1 MQSSLQNREIAVI
14 GGGITGLTAAF
25 YLLREGARVTVIEA
39 QPEVGGLATYFNF
52 GDFWWDR
59 FYHCILTSDTP
70 LLQLIKDLG
79 LTDELRW
86 QQTKVGFFAKGRLY
100 SVSTTLEFLR
110 FPVLNLLDKVRLALG
125 IHRVCSIKD
134 SKALEAEH
142 VGDWMS
148 RIFGAK
154 VYDRFWAPLLKCKLG
169 TCREEASAAF
179 MWATITRLYSTR
191 NKDAG
196 KQERLGYVH
205 GGYRKVFDRLK
216 DEIEARGGRILA
228 NTRVDKIASAGS
240 GVNLT
245 FAGQTQRFDHAIA
258 TVPSR
263 LLADIT
269 PQLSA
274 AYREKLTS
282 VKYLG
287 IVCFALVLKRSLS
300 PFYVTNLCDE
310 SIPFTGIIEMSNLIA
325 SDETAGRHLVY
336 LPKYTAPSDPSFQA
350 TEDELWSRFHA
361 ALLRVI
367 PDLADS
373 DIERRF
379 LFRERFVQ
387 PVPVLHYS
395 DLVPEMR
402 TTVPG
407 LVLANTTQ
415 IINSTL
421 NNNAMVQIAHQAVN
435 LVMREAET
443 PTLLPRPASM
453 VGAS

>member
-1 MQSSLQNREIAVI
+1 MQSSLQHREVAVI
-14 GGGITGLTAAF
+14 GGGITGLAAAF
-25 YLLREGARVTVIEA
+25 YLLRQGARVTVIEA

-70 LLQLIKDLG
+70 LLQLIDDLG
-79 LTDELRW
+79 LKEELRW
-86 QQTKVGFFAKGRLY
+86 QQTKVGFFARERLY

-110 FPVLNLLDKVRLALG
+110 FPVLNIFDKVRLALG
-125 IHRVCSIKD
+125 ILHVCSIKD
-134 SKALEAEH
+134 SRALEAEN
-142 VGDWMS
+142 VGDWMK
-148 RIFGAK
+148 RVFGAK
-154 VYDRFWAPLLKCKLG
+154 VYTRFWAPLLKCKLG

-191 NKDAG
+191 TRDAG

-205 GGYRKVFDRLK
+205 GGYRKVLERLK
-216 DEIEARGGRILA
+216 HEIETRGGRILTG
-228 NTRVDKIASAGS
+228 TRVEKIASSVHGVVLTIAGR
-240 GVNLT
+240 T
-245 FAGQTQRFDHAIA
+245 FSFDHAIA

-269 PQLSA
+269 PGLA
-274 AYREKLTS
+274 AGYRHKLTT

-287 IVCFALVLKRSLS
+287 IVCFVLVLKRKLS

-310 SIPFTGIIEMSNLIA
+310 SIPFTGIIEMTNLIA
-325 SDETAGRHLVY
+325 PEETGGRHLVY
-336 LPKYTAPSDPSFQA
+336 LPKYTAPSDPFFQA
-350 TEDELWSRFHA
+350 PEEELWSSFHA

-373 DIERRF
+373 DVEHRF
-379 LFRERFVQ
+379 LFREQFVQ
-387 PVPVLHYS
+387 PLPVLHYS
-395 DLVPEMR
+395 DMVPEMK
-402 TTVPG
+402 TGVAG

-421 NNNAMVQIAHQAVN
+421 NNNAMIQIAHQAVD
-435 LVMREAET
+435 LVTREAEVAN
-443 PTLLPRPASM
+443 PSPLPASM
-453 VGAS
+453 AGFP